1 MKRTILIALL
11 FCLALPLM
19 AADDVG
25 KMIRA
30 NTESFDSAMRA
41 SNVDGF
47 MAFYAT
53 DAVLM
58 PPNAPAF
65 NGVENVRKFWGGL
78 LSMGKTDVD
87 LVTDDVIT
95 SGDLAVE
102 RGHFEL
108 TLPFK
113 DSGSTSSSGASATA
127 SGRSSTTFSI
137 RVCSRLRPRRSNA
150 AAGRRRASRRGRRR
164 SKACA
169 RVPPVRNAGVP
180 AGWTGAVSAP
190 CPCPRPLP
198 RPGRAASEATAR

>member
-11 FCLALPLM
+11 IGLALPLM

-30 NTESFDSAMRA
+30 NTESFESAMRA
-41 SNVDGF
+41 GNVDGF
-47 MAFYAT
+47 MAFYAN

-65 NGVENVRKFWGGL
+65 NGVENVRKFWSGL

-95 SGDLAVE
+95 SGELAVE

-113 DSGSTSSSGASATA
+113 DSGKYIVVWRKRDGKWQIIDDIFNSSLA
-127 SGRSSTTFSI
+127 
-137 RVCSRLRPRRSNA
+137 
-150 AAGRRRASRRGRRR
+150 
-164 SKACA
+164 
-169 RVPPVRNAGVP
+169 PPAP
-180 AGWTGAVSAP
+180 A
-190 CPCPRPLP
+190 
-198 RPGRAASEATAR
+198 EH

>member
-1 MKRTILIALL
+1 MKRTIPIALL

-47 MAFYAT
+47 MAFYAN

-58 PPNAPAF
+58 PPNSPAF
-65 NGVENVRKFWGGL
+65 NGAENIRKFWSGL
-78 LSMGKTDVD
+78 LSMGKADVD

-108 TLPFK
+108 TMPFK
-113 DSGSTSSSGASATA
+113 DSGKYVVVWRKRDGKWQIIDDIFNSSLA
-127 SGRSSTTFSI
+127 
-137 RVCSRLRPRRSNA
+137 
-150 AAGRRRASRRGRRR
+150 
-164 SKACA
+164 
-169 RVPPVRNAGVP
+169 PPAP
-180 AGWTGAVSAP
+180 A
-190 CPCPRPLP
+190 
-198 RPGRAASEATAR
+198 EH